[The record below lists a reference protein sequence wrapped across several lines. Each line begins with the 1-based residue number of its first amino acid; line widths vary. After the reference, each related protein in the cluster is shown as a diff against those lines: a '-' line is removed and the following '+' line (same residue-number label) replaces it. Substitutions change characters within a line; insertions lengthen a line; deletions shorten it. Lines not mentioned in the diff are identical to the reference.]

1 MAAQP
6 RPRTNSLKD
15 EFKLLI
21 LFVALL
27 AGYGAC
33 ASFQLW
39 RAGKYQYDL
48 NHYHDWAFYAVMY
61 GFMIF
66 VTCLATIAI
75 ALRLRR
81 KLKALLPADM
91 FSSRRPTALSLGE
104 RAPSTA
110 K

>member
-1 MAAQP
+1 MAAKP
-6 RPRTNSLKD
+6 RPRTNSPKD

-27 AGYGAC
+27 AGYGAL
-33 ASFQLW
+33 ASVQLW

-48 NHYHDWAFYAVMY
+48 NHYHDWALYAVTY

-66 VTCLATIAI
+66 VTCFVTIAI

-81 KLKALLPADM
+81 KLNALLPADT
-91 FSSRRPTALSLGE
+91 FSSPTPTAPSLAE
-104 RAPSTA
+104 RAPSISN
-110 K
+110 

>member
-1 MAAQP
+1 MAAKP

-27 AGYGAC
+27 AGYGAL
-33 ASFQLW
+33 ASVQLW

-48 NHYHDWAFYAVMY
+48 NHYHDWAFYAVTY

-66 VTCLATIAI
+66 VTCFVTIAI

-81 KLKALLPADM
+81 KLKALLPADT
-91 FSSRRPTALSLGE
+91 FSSPTPTAPSLGE
-104 RAPSTA
+104 RAASISN
-110 K
+110 